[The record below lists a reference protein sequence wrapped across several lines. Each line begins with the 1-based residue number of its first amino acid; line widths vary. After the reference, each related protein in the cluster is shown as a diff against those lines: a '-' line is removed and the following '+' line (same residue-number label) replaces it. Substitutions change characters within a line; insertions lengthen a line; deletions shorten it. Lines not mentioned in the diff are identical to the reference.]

1 MIAELVDALARA
13 LSDLPEADRIVALN
27 DVRSRL
33 HEVSPFR
40 DEPVDLV
47 LWIPEGEVRSNGYNP
62 NAVAPVEMEL
72 LRHSIASDGYTQPIV
87 SMEAEGVHEVVDG
100 FHRSRVG
107 REVPE
112 IRARVHG
119 HLPVVRINE
128 GRRAVADRMAAT
140 VRHNRARGKHQ
151 VVRMSDIVVDL
162 TRRGW
167 SRERV
172 ARELGM
178 DEDEV
183 LRLKQVTGLADLF
196 RDRAFSTAWDVDMG
210 DHDHLA
216 AR

>member
-1 MIAELVDALARA
+1 MNAGAIADMVDALVRA
-13 LSDLPEADRIVALN
+13 LSELPDVDRIAALN
-27 DVRSRL
+27 DVRTRL

-40 DEPVDLV
+40 GEPVDLV
-47 LWIPEGEVRSNGYNP
+47 LWVPGEDVRSNGYNP
-62 NAVAPVEMEL
+62 NVVAPVEMDL

-87 SMEAEGVHEVVDG
+87 SMDVDGVHEVVDG

-107 REVPE
+107 REVQE
-112 IRARVHG
+112 IRARVLG

-128 GRRAVADRMAAT
+128 GRRARADRMAAT
-140 VRHNRARGKHQ
+140 VRHNRARGRHQ

-167 SRERV
+167 SRERI
-172 ARELGM
+172 AQELGM

-196 RDRAFSTAWDVDMG
+196 RDREFSAAWDVVD
-210 DHDHLA
+210 DS
-216 AR
+216 